1 MLQTCGLYRLAKE
14 IDAFALHCKITHI
27 YISITYLEP
36 IADSMRVE
44 FGESKTFRELQF
56 NWLE

>member
-1 MLQTCGLYRLAKE
+1 MLQTCGRHSWANE
-14 IDAFALHCKITHI
+14 IDAFALNCKITHI

-44 FGESKTFRELQF
+44 FGESKTFHELQF